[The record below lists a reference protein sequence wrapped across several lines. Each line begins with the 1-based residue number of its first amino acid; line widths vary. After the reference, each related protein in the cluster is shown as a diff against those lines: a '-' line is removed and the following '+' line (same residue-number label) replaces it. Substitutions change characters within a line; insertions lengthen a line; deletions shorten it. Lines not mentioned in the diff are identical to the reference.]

1 MLDNAG
7 LSANR
12 QTCPA
17 EAFFS
22 PLRDV
27 YPASMGTP
35 GPGRDPLVQRDSA
48 AVRRRRRRR
57 RIRHG
62 MLWLLTVVTTGVLVV
77 IALFVKEISREP
89 GVVRPA
95 ALSAK
100 TLPAKTGPVTS
111 RPASAAPHVSKGQP
125 SPAASQPQVT
135 DVASGL
141 GYQLLAEPWRRDC
154 PSTLNT
160 PMFSWTAGENA
171 VAGHV
176 VIDGS
181 TITWH
186 GNACSGVL
194 QQQFSYAGPAYLQAT
209 ATSLLGALDPAY
221 YAGVQHY
228 ISMQASSGIQVS
240 GHQAWQIRFTV
251 NYPGGTSQGMTWSSE
266 LGAVVVVDRGTG
278 QEPAVFYVSVPVNL
292 GTGEVSTLVSS
303 LQLS

>member
-1 MLDNAG
+1 
-7 LSANR
+7 
-12 QTCPA
+12 
-17 EAFFS
+17 
-22 PLRDV
+22 
-27 YPASMGTP
+27 
-35 GPGRDPLVQRDSA
+35 
-48 AVRRRRRRR
+48 
-57 RIRHG
+57 
-62 MLWLLTVVTTGVLVV
+62 MLWLLTVVTAGVLVV

-100 TLPAKTGPVTS
+100 TLPTKTGTVTS
-111 RPASAAPHVSKGQP
+111 RPASSAAPRATRKDKP
-125 SPAASQPQVT
+125 SPAASQPQVS
-135 DVASGL
+135 DVAAGMA
-141 GYQLLAEPWRRDC
+141 YQLLAAPWQPDC

-160 PMFSWTAGENA
+160 PMFSWTAGESA

-181 TITWH
+181 AVTWH

-194 QQQFSYAGPAYLQAT
+194 QQQFSYAGPADLQAT

-228 ISMQASSGIQVS
+228 ISMQSSSGIQVS

-251 NYPGGTSQGMTWSSE
+251 NYPGGTSQGMTWGSE

-278 QEPAVFYVSVPVNL
+278 QEPAVFYASVPVNL
-292 GTGEVSTLVSS
+292 GTSEVSTLVSS
-303 LQLS
+303 LHMF